1 MSKALQL
8 RNLLRQDA
16 MTIAPGA
23 YDCITA
29 TLIAR
34 AGFPAVYMTVAG
46 TAASHGYPDYG
57 C

>member
-34 AGFPAVYMTVAG
+34 AGFPAERSLDRYLSVLLRNSRSA
-46 TAASHGYPDYG
+46 
-57 C
+57 